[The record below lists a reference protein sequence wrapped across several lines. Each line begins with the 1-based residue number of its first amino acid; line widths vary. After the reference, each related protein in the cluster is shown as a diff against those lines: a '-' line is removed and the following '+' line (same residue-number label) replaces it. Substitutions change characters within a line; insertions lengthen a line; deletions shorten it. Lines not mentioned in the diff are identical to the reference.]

1 MEISE
6 RGPGNFAQFIEF
18 AIKFKK
24 ISQEPIANLFFYTK
38 F

>member
-1 MEISE
+1 MEIPES
-6 RGPGNFAQFIEF
+6 GPRNFAQSIEF

-24 ISQEPIANLFFYTK
+24 ISQEPIANLFFYAK